1 MKSAEMTDKV
11 FENLSKYKF
20 IRINYPG
27 GDMVGHTADMEA
39 TIVAI
44 EAIDICL
51 ARIAAEVDKLGGVLV
66 IVADHGNAEEL
77 LDQNGAKKTSHTTN
91 RVPCIIYDNTK
102 NRWKYKISDIE
113 DPGLVNLAATMAVLL
128 GQNDYP
134 ESWEQPLITVL

>member
-1 MKSAEMTDKV
+1 
-11 FENLSKYKF
+11 
-20 IRINYPG
+20 
-27 GDMVGHTADMEA
+27 MVGHTADMEA

-102 NRWKYKISDIE
+102 NRWKYGISDIE
-113 DPGLVNLAATMAVLL
+113 DPGLANLAATMAVLL